1 LHAYG
6 PAFWNRTEMYKAIG
20 FDTFISSNDYV
31 MDEYIGWGGWALSD
45 DSFFRQS
52 LEKLMSPNRSIHFS

>member
-31 MDEYIGWGGWALSD
+31 MDEYIGWEAG
-45 DSFFRQS
+45 R
-52 LEKLMSPNRSIHFS
+52 